1 MSVAIKNSKL
11 PLYVLTGFLGSGKTS
26 LLRRCLQSEEFA
38 DTAVLINEFGE
49 IGLDHELVEASEEDT
64 VVLKGGCICCTIRE
78 DLAST
83 IRHLADLR
91 RTGKIKPFSRLV
103 VETSGLADPV
113 PVLVTLKSDP
123 RITQHLE
130 FKGTIV
136 TVDGVFGDRTLRKHV
151 ESVRQVIYA
160 NRAVL
165 TKCDL
170 STEPDIT
177 RLQNTITELNSS
189 IDVIVSD
196 LQGIAPNDLFNN
208 LNDDL
213 VATSDLT
220 DAKFVW
226 PTEHDRNSSSS
237 EHSHSERFCS
247 FSWNLITN
255 STGPLSVSGL
265 LRYYMPMASVFCA

>member
-1 MSVAIKNSKL
+1 MARHRSCAVVCKARNS
-11 PLYVLTGFLGSGKTS
+11 P
-26 LLRRCLQSEEFA
+26 

-136 TVDGVFGDRTLRKHV
+136 TVDGVLVTGHCV
-151 ESVRQVIYA
+151 
-160 NRAVL
+160 
-165 TKCDL
+165 
-170 STEPDIT
+170 ST
-177 RLQNTITELNSS
+177 SS
-189 IDVIVSD
+189 
-196 LQGIAPNDLFNN
+196 QFA
-208 LNDDL
+208 
-213 VATSDLT
+213 
-220 DAKFVW
+220 
-226 PTEHDRNSSSS
+226 R
-237 EHSHSERFCS
+237 
-247 FSWNLITN
+247 
-255 STGPLSVSGL
+255 
-265 LRYYMPMASVFCA
+265 